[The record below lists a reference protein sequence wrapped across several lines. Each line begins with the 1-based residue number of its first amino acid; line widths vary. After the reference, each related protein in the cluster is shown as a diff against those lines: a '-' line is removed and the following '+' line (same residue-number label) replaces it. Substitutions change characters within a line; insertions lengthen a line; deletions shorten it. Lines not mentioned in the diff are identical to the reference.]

1 MNITIRKDYV
11 LLQPDEQGNKTK
23 SGIILQKENKRSQT
37 GTIIQV
43 KEGSK
48 FKAGQR
54 VYHSEFRGNE
64 WTDEDGNKRVLLK
77 EADILAIL
85 ED

>member
-1 MNITIRKDYV
+1 MNLTIRKDYV
-11 LLQPDEQGNKTK
+11 LLQPDKIENKTK
-23 SGIILQKENKRSQT
+23 SGIILQGEQKRSQT

-43 KEGSK
+43 REGST
-48 FKAGQR
+48 FKVGQR

-64 WTDEDGNKRVLLK
+64 WTDEEGNLRVLLK